1 MNTIYNNSTNTNIL
15 NNTQNTV
22 TSVNNNQI
30 SKENSNSTSTSTK
43 TDSIEI
49 SQKDTNKINAKKA
62 TDALDEV
69 ASGFPEGS
77 HIKLE
82 FFVMG
87 QMMKHEGYDVPSFN
101 FEDNTSPTEFLSY
114 LKNMKGF
121 VKNSNIMRDGAPMD
135 KSEFYDFCDLYTEK
149 LKQYG
154 FK

>member
-1 MNTIYNNSTNTNIL
+1 MNAIYNNSTNTNIL

-30 SKENSNSTSTSTK
+30 SKENSNSISTSTK

-62 TDALDEV
+62 KDALDEV

-82 FFVMG
+82 FFAMG
-87 QMMKHEGYDVPSFN
+87 QMMTDKGYDVPSLN
-101 FEDNTSPTEFLSY
+101 FDDNTSPTEFLSY
-114 LKNMKGF
+114 LKDMKDF
-121 VKNSNIMRDGAPMD
+121 VKNSNITHGDAPMD

-154 FK
+154 FQ

>member
-1 MNTIYNNSTNTNIL
+1 MEQSTSFGITGLFYKEIRIRSENNTIINFLRRMVMNAIYNNSTNTNIL

-87 QMMKHEGYDVPSFN
+87 
-101 FEDNTSPTEFLSY
+101 
-114 LKNMKGF
+114 
-121 VKNSNIMRDGAPMD
+121 
-135 KSEFYDFCDLYTEK
+135 
-149 LKQYG
+149 
-154 FK
+154 